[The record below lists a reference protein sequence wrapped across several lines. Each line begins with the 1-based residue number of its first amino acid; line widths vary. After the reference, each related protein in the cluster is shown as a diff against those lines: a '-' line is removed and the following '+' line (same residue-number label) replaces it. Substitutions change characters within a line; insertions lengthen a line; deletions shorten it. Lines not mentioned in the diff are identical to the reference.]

1 MTQQVEDFN
10 VLKIFIKSL
19 NEILFLDSG
28 FVVGI
33 WCFSMVP
40 MDI

>member
-1 MTQQVEDFN
+1 

-19 NEILFLDSG
+19 NEIFG
-28 FVVGI
+28 VFVVVDAVI

-40 MDI
+40 VGI